1 MTTTKPFWRRARL
14 PLAISLASTLSAP
27 AFALNFNIGEIEA
40 QFDSSLSVGAS
51 WATSKPNQDLIGAN
65 NGGRG
70 LSQTSDDSHLNFKRG
85 ETFSKIFKGV
95 HDLELRYGDMG
106 AFLRGKYWYDFELK
120 DEDRPFKEISDKGR
134 ERLAQSSGAELLDA
148 FVYYNYAI
156 ADLPGS
162 VRLGKQVVSWGEST
176 FIQGGIN
183 SINPV
188 DVSALRRPGA
198 ELKEAFIP
206 VNMFY
211 VGQSLTDNLSVEAFY
226 QLEWDP
232 VVLENCGTFFS
243 QPDVVAP
250 GCDNNLAV
258 LTTQQSTDAALYAA
272 TLQAVAAQAP
282 AGTPAAAIAA
292 LARARTDATMAQLG
306 AAGASWGNPDEGV
319 IVARAADETPK
330 DDGQWGIAF
339 RYMFEPLDTEFGAYF
354 INYHSRLPIFS
365 GMAPSAGGLN
375 AANALASGLA
385 SGAIATAYGVGG
397 AGALTPAN
405 IGAAVTSGARIGAL
419 PLAGSGQYFIEY
431 PEDIRLYGLSFSTT
445 LPTGTAWQGEISYRP
460 NAPVQLSTTDVLYAG
475 LQDLTIT
482 VANPMAAG
490 LPALTTQTPY
500 AAVSPLAPGADGKLH
515 GYNRKEITQ
524 VQTTFTH
531 FFDQIMG
538 ASRVTLVGEIGWT
551 HVGGLENDLNYG
563 RDPIFGSAGDM
574 CQMVNTATSSSP
586 TNPNI
591 AKGCEKDGFTTA
603 DSWGYRLRAVWDY
616 PNAFLGVNL
625 QPNLA
630 WSHDVE
636 GYSPGP
642 GGNFEEDR
650 KAISVGLNADYQ
662 NTYTMN
668 LSYTDFFD
676 GKYSTQ
682 DDRDFVALSFGVN
695 F

>member
-51 WATSKPNQDLIGAN
+51 WATAKPNQDLIGAN

-95 HDLELRYGDMG
+95 HDLELRYGDVG

-183 SINPV
+183 SINPA

-232 VVLENCGTFFS
+232 TVVENCGTFFS

-258 LTTQQSTDAALYAA
+258 LKTQDAINN
-272 TLQAVAAQAP
+272 TLL
-282 AGTPAAAIAA
+282 TN
-292 LARARTDATMAQLG
+292 LTAQLG
-306 AAGASWGNPDEGV
+306 SAPLAGASAQAIIGTLQNNGVRWADPDEGV
-319 IVARAADETPK
+319 VITRGKDQTPK

-354 INYHSRLPIFS
+354 MNYHSRMPIFS
-365 GMAPSAGGLN
+365 GKAGPASVYDL
-375 AANALASGLA
+375 AALG
-385 SGAIATAYGVGG
+385 GAIGADLVPIYMSLAGMDLTTAGATAGAVANGV
-397 AGALTPAN
+397 TPSLAPL
-405 IGAAVTSGARIGAL
+405 V
-419 PLAGSGQYFIEY
+419 LAGNGEYFIEY
-431 PEDIRLYGLSFSTT
+431 PEDIRLYGVSFSTT
-445 LPTGTAWQGEISYRP
+445 LPTGTAWQGEISYRD
-460 NAPVQLSTTDVLYAG
+460 NAPVQLNTTDVLYSG
-475 LQDLTIT
+475 L
-482 VANPMAAG
+482 NPAMPSKVSVLDG
-490 LPALTTQTPY
+490 QPGGTT
-500 AAVSPLAPGADGKLH
+500 H
-515 GYNRKEITQ
+515 GYRRKEITQ

-531 FFDQIMG
+531 FVDQFMG
-538 ASRVTLVGEIGWT
+538 ASRMTLVGEIGWT
-551 HVGGLENDLNYG
+551 HVGGLEDPSVARYG
-563 RDPIFGSAGDM
+563 RDPSFGPGLLPNNM
-574 CQMVNTATSSSP
+574 CQTLNAGTLADTADKRNLS
-586 TNPNI
+586 
-591 AKGCEKDGFTTA
+591 KYCENDGFTTA
-603 DSWGYRLRAVWDY
+603 NSWGYRLRAVWDY

-642 GGNFEEDR
+642 GGNFEEGR
-650 KAISVGLNADYQ
+650 KAVSVGLNADYQ